1 MKNGKHVEE
10 NGTVLYYKNDL
21 LHREDGP
28 AMVTK
33 DKTQVWYK
41 NGNVHSYNNNPA
53 IITQD
58 GFKAWY
64 DTGIRHRSDGPAII
78 NPDGTLSFYYLGY
91 FAAEKEVFNLEA
103 WRTEVEGL
111 VSGINDAP
119 DMSKYLKRDEA
130 QADAD

>member
-1 MKNGKHVEE
+1 MKNGKHEE
-10 NGTVLYYKNDL
+10 GGIVLYYKDDL

-41 NGNVHSYNNNPA
+41 YGNVHSYNNQPA
-53 IITQD
+53 ITCVD

-78 NPDGTLSFYYLGY
+78 HPDGKFSFYYLGY
-91 FAAEKEVFNLEA
+91 FAAEEEVFNLQA

-119 DMSKYLKRDEA
+119 DMAKYLKRDE
-130 QADAD
+130 D